1 MRARGEGTLLAVGW
15 EDQFL
20 GTASQFTTAGIR
32 RVAVYDLVA
41 ILAKLANEAQAMC
54 KKHTEECDHIG
65 EAIEFAEFNI
75 LGAYVGQGMPV
86 FMTRKTFAEWQ
97 EEVDYE
103 AE

>member
-1 MRARGEGTLLAVGW
+1 MKANGEGTLLAVGW
-15 EDQFL
+15 EDEFL
-20 GTASQFTTAGIR
+20 GTASQFTASGIR

-54 KKHTEECDHIG
+54 LEHTQECDHIG

>member
-1 MRARGEGTLLAVGW
+1 
-15 EDQFL
+15 
-20 GTASQFTTAGIR
+20 
-32 RVAVYDLVA
+32 
-41 ILAKLANEAQAMC
+41 MC
-54 KKHTEECDHIG
+54 KEHNEECDHIG

-75 LGAYVGQGMPV
+75 LSAYVGQGMPV